1 MHGLT
6 VYFSIFPPYPDAE
19 CPKFVPN
26 SQLYIVAKCGGIV
39 WLTSMS
45 TIYIMPTSINFDSIK
60 QKQTVVAR
68 LKRRGIAYRV
78 AATIKASRNKR
89 VPRRNRLGQLIIISN
104 DEGTVACSML
114 TGKLVSNKLTIA
126 FTLSLQK
133 HL

>member
-1 MHGLT
+1 ML
-6 VYFSIFPPYPDAE
+6 A
-19 CPKFVPN
+19 
-26 SQLYIVAKCGGIV
+26 
-39 WLTSMS
+39 
-45 TIYIMPTSINFDSIK
+45 SINFDSIK

-68 LKRRGIAYRV
+68 HKRRGLAYRV

-89 VPRRNRLGQLIIISN
+89 IPRRNRLGQLIIISN
-104 DEGTVACSML
+104 DEGIVACSML